1 MTTSW
6 LNTIC
11 KNENAPLTL
20 ICFPYAGGSSQIFQ
34 QWRESV
40 FPKINVYSVQLPGRP
55 GNMNEALNYDIQHV
69 VTSVTNALLPLLK
82 HDYVLFGHSLGA
94 KIAFE
99 VATSLEQNQNKPPRC
114 FIASGSAA
122 PSHINKRAP
131 IHHLPDAHFS
141 DALRELGGTPDIIL
155 DNEEFMTFFR
165 PVLRADFKLAELYK
179 SNSKTLGCK
188 SYVLY
193 GRDDT
198 TVSPSDVKQWQQH
211 FSQKTVFHEMD
222 GGHFFIDEYPL
233 QTLSIVNRVIE
244 KILENKKSILS
255 PL

>member
-1 MTTSW
+1 MTSSW

-11 KNENAPLTL
+11 KNEKARLTL

-40 FPKINVYSVQLPGRP
+40 FPNINMYSVQLPGRP
-55 GNMNEALNYDIQHV
+55 GNMNEALNYDMQHV
-69 VTSVTNALLPLLK
+69 ITSITEALLPLLN
-82 HDYVLFGHSLGA
+82 HDYVFFGHSLGA

-99 VATSLEQNQNKPPRC
+99 VAASLEKNGNKPPSC

-122 PSHINKRAP
+122 PSHINVRAP
-131 IHHLPDAHFS
+131 IHQLPDALFS
-141 DALRELGGTPDIIL
+141 NALRALGGTPDIIL

-165 PVLRADFKLAELYK
+165 PILRADFRLAETYQI
-179 SNSKTLGCK
+179 NNATLSCK

-198 TVSPSDVKQWQQH
+198 TVSINGVKQWQQH
-211 FSQKTVFHEMD
+211 FLQNTVFHEMD
-222 GGHFFIDEYPL
+222 GGHFFIDEYPFHTISIINSVMESTL
-233 QTLSIVNRVIE
+233 KNKTSTLS
-244 KILENKKSILS
+244 SQ
-255 PL
+255 